1 MENNENNVQ
10 NQVKEEIKK
19 KEAPKGNVAKGF
31 VVAALLIVFLAI
43 GFGVGFLIS
52 KKWNSANKK
61 NNANNTVTNN
71 TVETAKESNSS
82 TTEELNNNSIQNGKY
97 KRTTDGEASGAT
109 LEISNAT
116 LDSFNFV
123 IDAYRYTNP
132 EDIQWCIDNG
142 GVNIGKLEGI
152 AKRIDT
158 DKFEYEETN
167 KDILELCG
175 GVYRTQFTIHQDNT
189 IGIVTIKAS
198 STSDP
203 YCGGGV
209 TLAGKYAKIDEKLN
223 NIANTTSDY
232 SVFSS
237 YKGRIYKNED
247 FNTITGSDSGVTKE
261 NCELRFDDA
270 GKPTLKIG
278 YKSDNNTECYFQTQ
292 EISNLKSE
300 GAAGTTYVTFDFL
313 GWTPGGDRTAKGNAT
328 IRFSN
333 VSKDNTLIVSAKA
346 DYENNLKGEYN
357 NIKLKQVGQTAVE
370 EFKIPE
376 LKDRVYESEKKEN
389 NFWYKLEFDENGKPT
404 IIEGYLAGGVSQIS
418 DTYRR
423 FTDVYSEGAAGTSY
437 ITFYYRLLNETG
449 EKVEG
454 RLAVSNNTDNSYLR
468 LKMNNSETEITLK
481 RVK

>member
-19 KEAPKGNVAKGF
+19 KEAPKGNAAKGF

-52 KKWNSANKK
+52 QKWNSANEK

-71 TVETAKESNSS
+71 TVENAKESNSS

-116 LDSFNFV
+116 SDSFNFV

-189 IGIVTIKAS
+189 IGIVTIMAS
-198 STSDP
+198 SASDP

-209 TLAGKYAKIDEKLN
+209 TLAGKYAKSDEKSN

-300 GAAGTTYVTFDFL
+300 GAAGTTYVTFDFTA
-313 GWTPGGDRTAKGNAT
+313 WTAGGDTTGSAT
-328 IRFSN
+328 FSYSN
-333 VSKDNTLIVSAKA
+333 VSDDDTINVSAKVK
-346 DYENNLKGEYN
+346 YNTGVVKEFN
-357 NIKLKQVGQTAVE
+357 NIKVNPVNQTSVDEFAVSSLKN
-370 EFKIPE
+370 
-376 LKDRVYESEKKEN
+376 RVYESEN
-389 NFWYKLEFDENGKPT
+389 GMYKVEFNEKGKPT
-404 IIEGYLAGGVSQIS
+404 ITVYSPYDGGREIVG
-418 DTYRR
+418 TYIR
-423 FTDVYSEGAAGTSY
+423 FTDVSLDNAAGSAY
-437 ITFYYRLLNETG
+437 VTFSYRLENETG
-449 EKVEG
+449 DKVEG
-454 RLAVSNNTDNSYLR
+454 RLRYSNNTDNNEIYLR
-468 LKMNNSETEITLK
+468 MHNLGTEGDGIILKK
-481 RVK
+481 VK

>member
-1 MENNENNVQ
+1 MENNENNLQ

-19 KEAPKGNVAKGF
+19 KEAPKGNAAKGF

-52 KKWNSANKK
+52 QKWNSANKK

-71 TVETAKESNSS
+71 TVENAKESNSS

-189 IGIVTIKAS
+189 IGIVTIMAS
-198 STSDP
+198 SASDP

-209 TLAGKYAKIDEKLN
+209 TLAGKYAKSDEKSN

-261 NCELRFDDA
+261 YCILTFDEK
-270 GKPTLKIG
+270 GKPTIKIG
-278 YKSDNNTECYFQTQ
+278 YRSDNMTEAYFQTE

-300 GAAGTTYVTFDFL
+300 GAAGTTYVTFNFNA
-313 GWTPGGDRTAKGNAT
+313 WTAGGDTTGSAT
-328 IRFSN
+328 ISFNN
-333 VSKDNTLIVSAKA
+333 VSENDYTMRVSVKVNSDTGAK
-346 DYENNLKGEYN
+346 EYN
-357 NIKLKQVGQTAVE
+357 NIIVKQVGQTAMDSLLL
-370 EFKIPE
+370 PD
-376 LKDRVYESEKKEN
+376 LKNRIYEGQEN
-389 NFWYKLEFDENGKPT
+389 LTGLWYKVEINEMGKPT
-404 IIEGYLAGGVSQIS
+404 ITVTSGQGDEKQIV
-418 DTYRR
+418 DTYKR
-423 FTDVYSEGAAGTSY
+423 FTDVYSEGAAGHTY
-437 ITFYYRLLNETG
+437 IYFSYRLLNETG
-449 EKVEG
+449 DKVQG
-454 RLAVSNNTDNSYLR
+454 VLGLSNNTDNNDIQLR
-468 LKMNNSETEITLK
+468 LDNTGESWAILK
-481 RVK
+481 RIK